1 MSIFNRSNVKIYASK
16 HIGHHLF
23 KEIAEER
30 FNLTVTATYYPRGYN
45 VYLYDTLIYRVY
57 TDTFSISSY
66 TEYTWGN
73 AHFCKETKMFINSLL
88 KDIDRSIDQ
97 SLKDNEDNR
106 EREEKRAARRFYKLL
121 KANRHIG

>member
-1 MSIFNRSNVKIYASK
+1 MSIFNRSNVKMYVPK
-16 HIGHHLF
+16 HMGSPLF
-23 KEIAEER
+23 EHIAKEK
-30 FNLTVTATYYPRGYN
+30 FNLTVTTTEYPRGYN
-45 VYLYDTLIYRVY
+45 VYMYDTLIYRVY

-73 AHFCKETKMFINSLL
+73 DYFCKETKKFINSLL

-121 KANRHIG
+121 KTNQHIG

>member
-16 HIGHHLF
+16 YIGHRRFEELA
-23 KEIAEER
+23 KEK
-30 FNLTVTATYYPRGYN
+30 FNLTVTTTQYPKGYN
-45 VYLYDTLIYRVY
+45 VYMYDTLIYRVY

-73 AHFCKETKMFINSLL
+73 AYFCKETKKFINSLL

-97 SLKDNEDNR
+97 SLKDNENNR
-106 EREEKRAARRFYKLL
+106 EREEKAAATRLYKLL